1 MKSRGMVV
9 ERAGDEEEESEG
21 LGEDDE
27 PFYLSE

>member
-1 MKSRGMVV
+1 MKSRGMIV
-9 ERAGDEEEESEG
+9 ERVGDEEEGCGG